1 MSSDSYHL
9 NLDALIEED
18 LSGYEYYV
26 SLSPEI
32 KRKLDT
38 ADIHT
43 LSELQEA
50 VRDDTANCE
59 VRAWNNYP
67 LDLP

>member
-32 KRKLDT
+32 KRKLET

-50 VRDDTANCE
+50 VERF
-59 VRAWNNYP
+59 RK
-67 LDLP
+67 L

>member
-9 NLDALIEED
+9 NLDALIED
-18 LSGYEYYV
+18 YEYYV

-50 VRDDTANCE
+50 VERF
-59 VRAWNNYP
+59 RK
-67 LDLP
+67 L

>member
-32 KRKLDT
+32 KRELDT

-50 VRDDTANCE
+50 VERF
-59 VRAWNNYP
+59 RK
-67 LDLP
+67 L

>member
-38 ADIHT
+38 AGYSH
-43 LSELQEA
+43 A
-50 VRDDTANCE
+50 VRVTGGSGAIPQT
-59 VRAWNNYP
+59 VR
-67 LDLP
+67 